1 VVAAAS
7 SPVKGCAVAT
17 AFARNSSDWSHG
29 VKIMRILDTFD
40 QLFAIF
46 INSIKVTRCTMTIIH
61 LDTTLRMRLPQVLQP
76 NHLFFFLSERG

>member
-1 VVAAAS
+1 
-7 SPVKGCAVAT
+7 
-17 AFARNSSDWSHG
+17 
-29 VKIMRILDTFD
+29 MRILDTFD